1 MLTFTNSRS
10 GAHAAALC
18 APLLAATAYRALIAL
33 AAATVLSG
41 GAAVAQTVAGDW
53 HGALATPVGDLRA
66 VVRIRAVAAGL
77 EGVMLSPD
85 QSTTELPLADLK
97 HDDQTLTFA
106 VPRARA
112 TYVGRWNAGTRAWDG
127 TWTQGG
133 RPLALTLAP
142 GDLPKGPV
150 VAELD
155 GDWTGEIATDTAK
168 LRIVLHVRTGPY
180 GTAASLDSP
189 DQLTMGLPAA
199 IARDGNAVTFSVKAA
214 ALTYAGVLSGD
225 GGVITGSTTQGDRS
239 NALVLTRRAMPAAAR
254 ARPQTP
260 TPPFPY
266 TATEVAFDSAPGVK
280 LAGTLTLPPG
290 AGPFPAVIMISGS
303 GPQDRDETL
312 LGHKPFAVIAD
323 DLTRRGV
330 AVLRYDDRGF
340 ARSTGDFSK
349 AGIEDFAID
358 ATAALD
364 WLSKQPRI
372 DARRIG
378 LLGHSE
384 GGVVAPMVAAKDRRV
399 DFVVLVAAPGVPLTE
414 VLRAQRAAL
423 APHMGLNAENAA
435 RSQAMF
441 DHAMAAMA
449 GAASDQEAQAR
460 AAAVLLAEGKAFGVT
475 EATAAS
481 GAATISSGW
490 FRGLL
495 AYDPRPNL
503 TRLTVPVLAVNGS
516 KDLQV
521 LAGQNLPAIK
531 TAMRANRDLT
541 VVELPGLNHLLQTAN
556 TGAAGEYND
565 ITETVAP
572 SALKVIGDWVV
583 AHGAAR

>member
-1 MLTFTNSRS
+1 MLGTTMR
-10 GAHAAALC
+10 HW
-18 APLLAATAYRALIAL
+18 LIGLTTAL
-33 AAATVLSG
+33 ALT
-41 GAAVAQTVAGDW
+41 GAAQAQTIAGDW
-53 HGALATPVGDLRA
+53 HGALATPAGDLRA
-66 VVRIRAVAAGL
+66 VVKIKAAAAGF

-85 QSTTELPLADLK
+85 QSATELPLADIK
-97 HDDQTLTFA
+97 RDDQTLTFA
-106 VPRARA
+106 VPRVRA
-112 TYVGRWNAGTRAWDG
+112 TYEGRWNGQTRAWDG
-127 TWTQGG
+127 TFTQVG
-133 RPLALTLAP
+133 RALPLTLLP

-150 VAELD
+150 VAGLD
-155 GDWTGEIATDTAK
+155 GDWAGEIAAETAK

-180 GTAASLDSP
+180 GTVASLDSP
-189 DQLTMGLPAA
+189 DQLVAGLPAA
-199 IARDGNAVTFSVKAA
+199 IARDGAVVTFSVKAVG
-214 ALTYAGVLSGD
+214 LSYAGVLNGD
-225 GGVITGSTTQGDRS
+225 ADVITGSSKQGDRS
-239 NALVLTRRAMPAAAR
+239 NALVLRRRAVAAAAAAR

-290 AGPFPAVIMISGS
+290 DGPFPAVIMITGS
-303 GPQDRDETL
+303 GPQDRDETIV
-312 LGHKPFAVIAD
+312 GHKPFAVIAD

-340 ARSTGDFSK
+340 ARSTGDFAK

-358 ATAALD
+358 ASAGLD

-384 GGVVAPMVAAKDRRV
+384 GGVIAPMVSAHNSRV
-399 DFVVLVAAPGVPLTE
+399 AFVVLVAAPGVPLTE
-414 VLRAQRAAL
+414 VLSAQRAAL
-423 APHMGLNAENAA
+423 APHMGMNADNAA
-435 RSQAMF
+435 KSQAMF

-460 AAAVLLAEGKAFGVT
+460 AAAVFLAEGKAFGIT
-475 EATAAS
+475 ETTAAS
-481 GAATISSGW
+481 AAATISTGW

-495 AYDPRPNL
+495 AYDPRANL
-503 TRLTVPVLAVNGS
+503 TRLTMPVLAVNGS
-516 KDLQV
+516 KDLQ
-521 LAGQNLPAIK
+521 LLSAQNLPAIK
-531 TAMRANRDLT
+531 AATSANRDVT

-556 TGAAGEYND
+556 TGAAGEYAD
-565 ITETVAP
+565 IAETVAP

-583 AHGAAR
+583 ARTVSR

>member
-1 MLTFTNSRS
+1 
-10 GAHAAALC
+10 
-18 APLLAATAYRALIAL
+18 
-33 AAATVLSG
+33 
-41 GAAVAQTVAGDW
+41 
-53 HGALATPVGDLRA
+53 
-66 VVRIRAVAAGL
+66 
-77 EGVMLSPD
+77 MLSPD
-85 QSTTELPLADLK
+85 QSTAQLPLADVKLEG
-97 HDDQTLTFA
+97 QALTFA
-106 VPRARA
+106 VPRVSGGFKGEWNPQARSWVGNW
-112 TYVGRWNAGTRAWDG
+112 TQVGRAM
-127 TWTQGG
+127 
-133 RPLALTLAP
+133 PLTLLP

-150 VAELD
+150 VAGLD
-155 GDWTGEIATDTAK
+155 GDWAGEIAAETAK
-168 LRIVLHVRTGPY
+168 LRVVLHVRTGPY
-180 GTAASLDSP
+180 GTVASLDSP
-189 DQLTMGLPAA
+189 DQLVAGLPAA
-199 IARDGNAVTFSVKAA
+199 IARDGAAVTVTVKAVG
-214 ALTYAGVLSGD
+214 LSYAGVLNGD
-225 GGVITGSTTQGDRS
+225 GDVIAGSSKQGDRS
-239 NALVLTRRAMPAAAR
+239 NALVLRRRATAAAAR

-260 TPPFPY
+260 APPFPY

-290 AGPFPAVIMISGS
+290 EGPFPAVIMITGS
-303 GPQDRDETL
+303 GPQDRDETIV
-312 LGHKPFAVIAD
+312 GHKPFAVIAD

-349 AGIEDFAID
+349 AGIEDFAVD

-384 GGVVAPMVAAKDRRV
+384 GGVIAPMVAAGNSRV
-399 DFVVLVAAPGVPLTE
+399 AFVVLVAAPGVPLTE
-414 VLRAQRAAL
+414 VLSAQRAAL
-423 APHMGLNAENAA
+423 APHMGLNAQNAA
-435 RSQAMF
+435 KSQAMF

-460 AAAVLLAEGKAFGVT
+460 AAAVFLAEGKAFGMNET
-475 EATAAS
+475 NAAS
-481 GAATISSGW
+481 AAAQIGTGW

-503 TRLTVPVLAVNGS
+503 TKLTVPVLAVNGS

-531 TAMRANRDLT
+531 GAMSANRDLT
-541 VVELPGLNHLLQTAN
+541 TVELSGVNHLLQTAT
-556 TGAAGEYND
+556 TGAAGEYAD

-572 SALKVIGDWVV
+572 SALKVIGDWV
-583 AHGAAR
+583 AARGARWSR

>member
-1 MLTFTNSRS
+1 MLGMTIKRW
-10 GAHAAALC
+10 
-18 APLLAATAYRALIAL
+18 LIGLTTAL
-33 AAATVLSG
+33 ALT
-41 GAAVAQTVAGDW
+41 GAAQAQTVAGDW
-53 HGALATPVGDLRA
+53 HGALATPAGDLRA
-66 VVRIRAVAAGL
+66 VVKIKAAAAGF

-85 QSTTELPLADLK
+85 QSATELPLADIK
-97 HDDQTLTFA
+97 RDDQTLTFA
-106 VPRARA
+106 VPRVRA
-112 TYVGRWNAGTRAWDG
+112 TYEGRWIPQARAWAG
-127 TWTQGG
+127 NWTQAG
-133 RPLALTLAP
+133 RAMPLTLLP
-142 GDLPKGPV
+142 GDLPKGAV
-150 VAELD
+150 VAGLD
-155 GDWTGEIATDTAK
+155 GEWAGEIAAATAK

-180 GTAASLDSP
+180 GTVAALDSP
-189 DQLTMGLPAA
+189 DQLVAGLPAA
-199 IARDGNAVTFSVKAA
+199 IARDGAAVTFTVKAVG
-214 ALTYAGVLSGD
+214 LSYAGVLNGD
-225 GGVITGSTTQGDRS
+225 GDVIAGTSKQGDRS
-239 NALVLTRRAMPAAAR
+239 NALVLRRRAMTAAAR

-266 TATEVAFDSAPGVK
+266 SAQDVAFDSAPGVK

-290 AGPFPAVIMISGS
+290 EGPFPAVILLSGS
-303 GPQDRDETL
+303 GAQDRDETI

-340 ARSTGDFSK
+340 ARSTGDFAK

-384 GGVVAPMVAAKDRRV
+384 GGVVAPMTAARDRRV
-399 DFVVLVAAPGVPLTE
+399 AFVVLVAAPGAPLTE
-414 VLRAQRAAL
+414 VLTAQRAAL
-423 APHMGLNAENAA
+423 APHMGLNAADAA
-435 RSQAMF
+435 KSQAMF
-441 DHAMAAMA
+441 DRALAAMA
-449 GAASDQEAQAR
+449 GAVSDQEAQAR
-460 AAAVLLAEGKAFGVT
+460 AAAVLVAEGKAFGVT

-481 GAATISSGW
+481 AAAQIASGW

-503 TRLTVPVLAVNGS
+503 ARLTVPVLAVNGS

-521 LAGQNLPAIK
+521 LASQNLSAIK
-531 TAMRANRDLT
+531 AAMSANRDLT
-541 VVELPGLNHLLQTAN
+541 IVELPGLNHLLQTAT
-556 TGAAGEYND
+556 TGAAGEYAD

-572 SALKVIGDWVV
+572 SALKVIGDWIV